1 MTLGSLKVMVAINE
15 AEMPES
21 LWEFME
27 QGVQR
32 LRAMDMLDWKAHQ
45 VPVFFSRSWGNTPS
59 TNSCKTRA
67 GERNSSVTEKLTVAV
82 MYSPG
87 LTEDAVI
94 GLSYLIVRSVIGPG
108 TTGGGT

>member
-1 MTLGSLKVMVAINE
+1 MTLGSLKKVMVAINE

-21 LWEFME
+21 LREFME

-67 GERNSSVTEKLTVAV
+67 GERNSSISEKLAVAV

-87 LTEDAVI
+87 LTELI
-94 GLSYLIVRSVIGPG
+94 ELSYLIVRSVIGPG